1 MNDTEVSEFISTC
14 LSKMQLAEM
23 RKSKNITKKEL
34 SEKTGLSVK
43 CISDIENSDSGN
55 PTMKSIIKYLDFFGY
70 ELYFK
75 NKTI

>member
-55 PTMKSIIKYLDFFGY
+55 PTMKSIIKSLDFFGY
-70 ELYFK
+70 ELYLK